1 MAEYALLE
9 DDQVRLFPGIVKT
22 LTQLKLAGKQ
32 LFVCSSK
39 THPEIAHNLENLGL
53 LDLFVD
59 FVGADEVV
67 NYKPASDEIDLLVK
81 RHGLNLSESVMLG
94 DAKYDIRMGKMLAA
108 RPAPELGAPL
118 TRPA

>member
-1 MAEYALLE
+1 MFAESMAEYALLE

-59 FVGADEVV
+59 FVGPM
-67 NYKPASDEIDLLVK
+67 KWLTTS
-81 RHGLNLSESVMLG
+81 
-94 DAKYDIRMGKMLAA
+94 
-108 RPAPELGAPL
+108 RPAMKSTFWLSGMV
-118 TRPA
+118 